1 MLKTLDKNGQINGT
15 PDYKIRRGVGL
26 GVFDGFHLGHK
37 ELIQTLASRS
47 SQLGITSCVYTFT
60 THPAQTLNNSKRI
73 SKGLITTESDRI
85 DKLKDSGIDEIILCE
100 FSVQFSEMSPEEFL
114 DDHLSG
120 KLNAALIVVGFNF
133 KFGKNRAGDIDML
146 KDWAYRNNVEVIV
159 VEPVLYNGQSI
170 SSSAIR
176 DKIKE
181 AKITEVNAMLGRKYS
196 IKGEV
201 KSGQKLGRTLG
212 FPTANTGLDAELC
225 FPQNGVYFTKTLID
239 NKVYE
244 SITNI
249 GIRPSVSGVL
259 TDPIAE
265 TLILDTDIYLY
276 GKSIEVFFLEYLR
289 EEKKFN
295 SIEALSNQINADVD
309 KARLY
314 HAEAEECFLIARN
327 GNVNLYGIKSV
338 RFSTSVLEVIMRM
351 PLSAELASTNTL
363 LARVLTATCKRFPT
377 RPEVSR
383 YLDSQYGTQLD
394 FHVETQGDLHV
405 IMFTIDA
412 LRTFGDDKTPFMNS
426 VRVLFDMFNDP
437 DVDSDFL
444 FDREIIESEK
454 QSIISEIAARDN
466 DKQKYAMDR
475 CIELYAPDCVQSIRS
490 YGESKIIEAVTP
502 EMLRDAYK
510 ELIQKSDISIYLAGN
525 YTSNTIE
532 ELCSLISGTF
542 DKNIPSV
549 KMIPGKTPEYFNPQN
564 DFAELTEQMDVEQ
577 SKICIAYKNSIAYFS
592 HKTIAFN
599 VFNTMLGADVNSLL
613 FQKVREEM
621 GLAYSVFSMSLRY
634 LGGVVLSA
642 GVAHENIEIAESAMK
657 EQVVKV
663 ANGEFTKE
671 MFDSAVISCAYSY
684 RCIPDNL
691 HSIIRYYANSNIRG
705 LDLSVND
712 SMHYLGSI
720 TREDVMDIARKLE
733 LQTVFRLTCKN
744 CEN

>member
-1 MLKTLDKNGQINGT
+1 MLKTIDKNGQISGT
-15 PDYKIRRGVGL
+15 PDNQIRRGVGL

-47 SQLGITSCVYTFT
+47 TELGITSCVYTFT
-60 THPAQTLNNSKRI
+60 THPAQTLNDSKRI

-85 DKLKDSGIDEIILCE
+85 AKLKGSGIDEIILCE

-114 DDHLSG
+114 EDHLSG

-133 KFGKNRAGDIDML
+133 KFGKNRAGGIEML
-146 KDWAYRNNVEVIV
+146 KDWAYRNNIEVIV

-170 SSSAIR
+170 SSSVIR

-181 AKITEVNAMLGRKYS
+181 AKITEVNAMLGRKHS

-212 FPTANTGLDAELC
+212 FPTANTGLDADLC
-225 FPQNGVYFTKTLID
+225 FPRNGVYFTKTLID

-265 TLILDTDIYLY
+265 TLILDTDIDLY

-295 SIEALSNQINADVD
+295 SIEALSNQINEDVE

-314 HAEAEECFLIARN
+314 HAEAEECFLLVQK
-327 GNVNLYGIKSV
+327 GHVKLYGIKSV
-338 RFSTSVLEVIMRM
+338 RFSTNVLEVIMRM
-351 PLSAELASTNTL
+351 PLSAELASVNTL

-383 YLDSQYGTQLD
+383 YLDSQYGAQLD

-437 DVDSDFL
+437 SVDRDFL

-454 QSIISEIAARDN
+454 QSIISEITARDN

-475 CIELYAPDCVQSIRS
+475 CIELYAPGSVQSIRS
-490 YGESKIIEAVTP
+490 YGETKIIESVTP
-502 EMLRDAYK
+502 EMLKDAYAD
-510 ELIQKSDISIYLAGN
+510 LIQKSDVSLYLAGN
-525 YTSNTIE
+525 YSADTIDE
-532 ELCSLISGTF
+532 ISLYISGTF
-542 DKNIPSV
+542 DKNVPSI
-549 KMIPGKTPEYFNPQN
+549 KMIPGKTPEYFNPHTA
-564 DFAELTEQMDVEQ
+564 FTEVREQKDVEQ

-599 VFNTMLGADVNSLL
+599 VFNTLLGADVNSLL

-621 GLAYSVFSMSLRY
+621 GLAYSVYSMSLRY

-642 GVAHENIEIAESAMK
+642 GVAHENVEIAENAMK
-657 EQVVKV
+657 EQVDKI
-663 ANGEFTKE
+663 AKGEFTME
-671 MFDSAVISCAYSY
+671 MFNSAVVSCAYSY

-705 LDLSVND
+705 IDLSVND
-712 SMHYLGSI
+712 SMHYLGNI
-720 TREDVMDIARKLE
+720 TREDIMDIARKLE
-733 LQTVFRLTCKN
+733 LHTIYILTK
-744 CEN
+744 EVD